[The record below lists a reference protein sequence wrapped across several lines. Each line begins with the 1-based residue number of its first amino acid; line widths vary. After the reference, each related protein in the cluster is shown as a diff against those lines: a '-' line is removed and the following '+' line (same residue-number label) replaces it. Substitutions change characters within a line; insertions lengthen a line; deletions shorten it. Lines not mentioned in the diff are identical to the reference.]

1 MSRFRKELAMTDLLP
16 SANQHPE
23 KEVLMTRVAATL
35 VVSIVS
41 CLSGT
46 LGAETIAPAPCPNVI
61 LILSD
66 DVGLG
71 DIGCYGG
78 PFQTPHIDSL
88 ARGGMRFEYCYS
100 TPLCGPS
107 RCQLLTGR
115 YPFRTGLNS
124 NQSHNAVDPSREIM
138 IPTVLKKAGY
148 VTASV
153 GKWGQIC
160 LGPGEWGFDEYLVF
174 PGSGR
179 YWREQ
184 TTRYTVNGK
193 QQDLPE
199 GTYLPDVMH
208 QFVVDFIARQKDRP
222 FFLYYPMSHIHG
234 PIVRTPNSKPGASK
248 DQLYADNV
256 ECMDELVGRLIEELD
271 RQHLREKTLVLFTGD
286 NGTARF
292 GVEQATV
299 SGRPISGM
307 KATMLEGGS
316 RVPLVA
322 NWPGNTPA
330 GTVNHDLTDFS
341 DFFTTL
347 AELAGAKLPEGV
359 PLDSR
364 SFAPQIRGEEGSP
377 REWVYVELNGKSYVR
392 DARFKLT
399 GAGELFDL
407 SVAPFKEIAV
417 AKDTTD
423 RAAAA
428 AREKLQMV
436 LNEHKAA
443 PGLANGKKAIKK
455 QRQRARKKA
464 GGVD

>member
-1 MSRFRKELAMTDLLP
+1 MLRLATALVAWILAVPIALATD
-16 SANQHPE
+16 SHG
-23 KEVLMTRVAATL
+23 TAAR
-35 VVSIVS
+35 
-41 CLSGT
+41 
-46 LGAETIAPAPCPNVI
+46 PNII

-71 DIGCYGG
+71 DVHCCGG
-78 PFQTPHIDSL
+78 PFKTPHIDSL
-88 ARGGMRFEYCYS
+88 AAGGTRFENCYS

-124 NQSHNAVDPSREIM
+124 NQSHNAVDPSREVM

-184 TTRYTVNGK
+184 TKRYSVNGR
-193 QQDLPE
+193 QQKLPE
-199 GTYLPDVMH
+199 GKYLPEIMH

-234 PIVRTPNSKPGASK
+234 PIVRTPDSKPGATK
-248 DQLYADNV
+248 DELYADNV
-256 ECMDELVGRLIEELD
+256 EYMDKLVGRLIKELD

-299 SGRPISGM
+299 NGQSISGM
-307 KATMLEGGS
+307 KGTMLEGGS
-316 RVPLVA
+316 RVPLVV
-322 NWPGNTPA
+322 NWPGVTPA
-330 GTVNHDLTDFS
+330 GKVNHDLIDFS
-341 DFFTTL
+341 DFFITL
-347 AELAGAKLPEGV
+347 ADLAGANPPESV
-359 PLDSR
+359 TLDGHSL
-364 SFAPQIRGEEGSP
+364 APQIRGEKGAP

-392 DARFKLT
+392 DAQFKLT
-399 GAGELFDL
+399 GGGELFDM
-407 SVAPFKEIAV
+407 SKAPFEEIPV
-417 AKDTTD
+417 AKDMTD
-423 RAAAA
+423 GAAAA
-428 AREKLQMV
+428 ARRKLQAV
-436 LNEHKAA
+436 LDEHKAA
-443 PGLANGKKAIKK
+443 PGHANGQKATKK
-455 QRQRARKKA
+455 QKQRARRKA
-464 GGVD
+464 GINRTPMLPDSTAASEIDKRIR